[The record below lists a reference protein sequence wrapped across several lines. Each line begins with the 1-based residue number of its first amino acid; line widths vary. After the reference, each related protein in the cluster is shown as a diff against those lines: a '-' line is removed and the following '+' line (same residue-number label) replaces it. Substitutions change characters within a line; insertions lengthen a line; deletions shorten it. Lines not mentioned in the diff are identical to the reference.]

1 MRTGYGH
8 MVLDDYVERL
18 RGKRALRQ
26 ETLASLS
33 TREDALDYQ
42 SRVREAIAKS
52 FGPMPEKTPL
62 NARVTGTIERSLFRI
77 EKVVFESRPG
87 CLVTANLYI
96 PHELKGPA
104 PGVIGACG
112 HSATGKAESLYQG
125 FSQRLAASGFVV
137 LTYDPINQGER
148 DQYGGLA
155 ERESVRA
162 CTRAHNMMGKQL
174 ELLGDFFGAWRVWDG
189 VRALDYL
196 LSRPEVDA
204 SRTGLTG
211 NSGGGT
217 LTTWLWP
224 LEPTITMAAPGCFV
238 TTFLSNLENEL
249 PADSEQYP
257 PGVLGAGLEMADFLI
272 ARAPDP
278 VIILGQHYDY
288 FDRRGHQEACDEIRR
303 FYDLLGAPEGTVA
316 SYRGSSPH
324 GYTRENQEAMVA
336 FFARHAGIEEVV
348 RITEVEPLSEEALFA
363 TPGGDVVAAGA
374 TPVYSLIADRATE
387 LEAARAELSDDA
399 IRTKLS
405 DLLRLPEKRTVPHH
419 RNLRPRTHEGTT
431 IARYAIETERGI
443 RAILHKTMAVSER
456 ANSLDVE
463 ADVSL
468 YLPHLASEDD
478 LGCDALALSLQEEG
492 ELYALDVRGLGE
504 TRPDEGGDASA
515 FWGSYGMDYMMHG
528 HGLLFGESYLGRRVL
543 DALCTI
549 DLLVAEGAERIH
561 LYGRGQGSIIA
572 LFVAVLHEAVAD
584 VTLKNCPT
592 SYMEWAQTP
601 LVDWPAANCLRGVLG
616 HLDLPDCVRALGDR
630 ATIIEPWD
638 ARMQPV

>member
-18 RGKRALRQ
+18 RAKRADRRD
-26 ETLASLS
+26 TLASLT
-33 TREDALDYQ
+33 TREEALDYQ
-42 SRVREAIAKS
+42 SRVREAIVRA
-52 FGPMPEKTPL
+52 FGPMPKKTEL
-62 NARVTGTIERSLFRI
+62 NARVTGTIERPLFRI
-77 EKVVFESRPG
+77 EKLIFESRPG
-87 CLVTANLYI
+87 CLVTASLYI
-96 PHELKGPA
+96 PSGLERPA

-112 HSATGKAESLYQG
+112 HSAAGKAEPLYQG

-137 LTYDPINQGER
+137 LLYDPINQGER
-148 DQYGGLA
+148 DQYAGLA

-189 VRALDYL
+189 VRATDYM

-204 SRTGLTG
+204 SRVGLTG

-224 LEPTITMAAPGCFV
+224 LEPRITMAAPGCFV
-238 TTFLSNLENEL
+238 TTFLCNLENEL

-288 FDRRGHQEACDEIRR
+288 FDRRGHQEAYGEVRR
-303 FYDLLGAPEGTVA
+303 FYNLLGAPEGTVE
-316 SYRGSSPH
+316 SHRGSSPH

-336 FFARHAGIEEVV
+336 FFAHHAGIEQVV
-348 RITEVEPLSEEALFA
+348 RIPDTEPLSEEVLFA
-363 TPGGDVVAAGA
+363 TPDGDVVAAGT
-374 TPVYSLIADRATE
+374 TPVYTFIADRAAE
-387 LEAARAELSDDA
+387 LEIARPELSDDA
-399 IRTKLS
+399 LRDKLS
-405 DLLRLPEKRTVPHH
+405 ELLSLPEKRTIPHH
-419 RNLRPRTHEGTT
+419 RNLRPRTHEDIA
-431 IARYAIETERGI
+431 IARYAVETERGI
-443 RAILHKTMAVSER
+443 RAVLHKTMASAGH
-456 ANSLDVE
+456 ANALDVA

-468 YLPHLASEDD
+468 FLPHLASEDD
-478 LGCDALALSLQEEG
+478 LANDALALSLQEEG
-492 ELYALDVRGLGE
+492 ELYSLDVRGLGE
-504 TRPDEGGDASA
+504 TRPDEAGDASA

-528 HGLLFGESYLGRRVL
+528 HGLLFGESYLGGRAL

-549 DLLVAEGAERIH
+549 DLLVAEGAGRIR

-572 LFVAVLHEAVAD
+572 LFVAVLHDAVSH
-584 VTLKNCPT
+584 VTLKHCPT

-601 LVDWPAANCLRGVLG
+601 LVDWPSANFVRGALG
-616 HLDLPDCVRALGDR
+616 HLDLPDCVRVLGDR

-638 ARMQPV
+638 AHMEPV